1 MHGLEAGPT
10 PLRSPTDSITAVAMA
25 GVLLVVTVPAA
36 FVPAR
41 RAASIDP
48 VTALRAEA

>member
-1 MHGLEAGPT
+1 
-10 PLRSPTDSITAVAMA
+10 
-25 GVLLVVTVPAA
+25 VLLVVTVLAA

-48 VTALRAEA
+48 VTALRAD